1 MEVYQIIL
9 IIVAVMAVIAIIGF
23 VMSAASRRNLYARLL
38 ASFGQ
43 IKKYEFTY
51 EEYES
56 ISHFFRNTL
65 KEGEFFVDDIT
76 WNDLDMDKIFLMVN
90 NTNSSVGRDSLY
102 KILRKP
108 VSDKS
113 VLDERERLIEYFGTH
128 DDERTRIMQSFCN
141 IGFTRKISI
150 SDYMDNLFKL
160 KPQSN
165 LPHILMLL
173 CVILA
178 FVYTFTIDAVFG
190 VGLIIIAS
198 GVSIVSYYKSKSRI
212 DSFFECVRQLVCM
225 VETAGKISRMQI
237 PDLSEYNKYFAD
249 TAALFG
255 KITRNSFVLVS
266 HKDNSGSLADIIME
280 YIKMFTHI
288 DLMKFNSVL
297 KHFDRN
303 YGEVLTLMDKLG
315 LIEAMISAASFRRLM
330 PYMCRPVFTDG
341 GEMELKNIYHLNIKE
356 PVANSLCESRP
367 VLVTGSNASGKS
379 TFLKSVAI
387 GAILA
392 QTLNTC
398 PADCYKAPFYR
409 IYSSMALTD
418 DLDSGES
425 YYIVEIKSLK
435 RIVDAA
441 GEPGMKVLCFIDEVL
456 RGTNTVE
463 RIAAS
468 SEILKNL
475 ADNGVMCFAA
485 THDVELTHILE
496 KIYSNYHF
504 DEEVRDNNVIF
515 SYELKKG
522 RATSRNA
529 IKLLGI
535 IGYDVGII
543 RNSEQRANDFINT
556 GIWRHYQ

>member
-1 MEVYQIIL
+1 M
-9 IIVAVMAVIAIIGF
+9 
-23 VMSAASRRNLYARLL
+23 
-38 ASFGQ
+38 
-43 IKKYEFTY
+43 
-51 EEYES
+51 
-56 ISHFFRNTL
+56 
-65 KEGEFFVDDIT
+65 
-76 WNDLDMDKIFLMVN
+76 
-90 NTNSSVGRDSLY
+90 
-102 KILRKP
+102 
-108 VSDKS
+108 
-113 VLDERERLIEYFGTH
+113 
-128 DDERTRIMQSFCN
+128 
-141 IGFTRKISI
+141 
-150 SDYMDNLFKL
+150 
-160 KPQSN
+160 
-165 LPHILMLL
+165 
-173 CVILA
+173 
-178 FVYTFTIDAVFG
+178 
-190 VGLIIIAS
+190 
-198 GVSIVSYYKSKSRI
+198 
-212 DSFFECVRQLVCM
+212 
-225 VETAGKISRMQI
+225 
-237 PDLSEYNKYFAD
+237 
-249 TAALFG
+249 
-255 KITRNSFVLVS
+255 
-266 HKDNSGSLADIIME
+266 
-280 YIKMFTHI
+280 
-288 DLMKFNSVL
+288 
-297 KHFDRN
+297 
-303 YGEVLTLMDKLG
+303 
-315 LIEAMISAASFRRLM
+315 
-330 PYMCRPVFTDG
+330 
-341 GEMELKNIYHLNIKE
+341 
-356 PVANSLCESRP
+356 
-367 VLVTGSNASGKS
+367 LVTGSNASGKS

-535 IGYDVGII
+535 IGYDGGII

>member
-1 MEVYQIIL
+1 MEAYQIVL
-9 IIVAVMAVIAIIGF
+9 IIIAVMAVIAIIGF
-23 VMSAASRRNLYARLL
+23 AMSAAAKKSLYARLL

-43 IKKYEFTY
+43 LKQSEFTY

-56 ISHFFRNTL
+56 ISHFFRNTV
-65 KEGEFFVDDIT
+65 KDGEFFIDDIT
-76 WNDLDMDKIFLMVN
+76 WNDLDMDRLFLMIN
-90 NTNSSVGRDSLY
+90 NTNSSVGRDALY

-108 VSDKS
+108 VSDRNI
-113 VLDERERLIEYFGTH
+113 LAERERLMEYFEAHG
-128 DDERTRIMQSFCN
+128 DERTCIMQSFCN
-141 IGFTRKISI
+141 IGFTRRISI

-165 LPHILMLL
+165 APHIIMLL
-173 CVILA
+173 FVILA
-178 FVYTFTIDAVFG
+178 FVYTFTIDAVSG

-198 GVSIVSYYKSKSRI
+198 GVSIVSYYKYKSRI

-225 VETAGKISRMQI
+225 VETADKISRMQI
-237 PDLSEYNKYFAD
+237 PELSEYNAYFAD
-249 TAALFG
+249 TAALFK

-266 HKDNSGSLADIIME
+266 HKDNSGSIADIIME
-280 YIKMFTHI
+280 YIKMFTHV
-288 DLMKFNSVL
+288 DLIKFNSVL
-297 KHFDRN
+297 RHFDRN
-303 YGEVLTLMDKLG
+303 YGEVMTLMDRLG

-330 PYMCRPVFTDG
+330 PYMCRPVFEDG
-341 GEMELKNIYHLNIKE
+341 AGMELKNVYHLAVKE
-356 PVANSLCESRP
+356 PVANSLSEKKP
-367 VLVTGSNASGKS
+367 VLLTGSNASGKS

-387 GAILA
+387 NAILA
-392 QTLNTC
+392 QTINTC
-398 PADCYKAPFYR
+398 PAEVYRAPFYR
-409 IYSSMALTD
+409 IYSSMALAD

-441 GEPGMKVLCFIDEVL
+441 KEPGMKVLCFIDEVL

-468 SEILKNL
+468 SEILKNF

-485 THDVELTHILE
+485 THDIELTHILE
-496 KIYSNYHF
+496 KSYSNYHF
-504 DEEVRDNNVIF
+504 DEEVRENNVVF

-535 IGYDVGII
+535 IGYDSGII
-543 RNSEQRANDFINT
+543 RNSEKRANDFINT
-556 GIWRHYQ
+556 GVWRHFQ

>member
-1 MEVYQIIL
+1 MEAYQIIL
-9 IIVAVMAVIAIIGF
+9 IIVAVMAVIAVIGF
-23 VMSAASRRNLYARLL
+23 AMSAAAKKSLYARLL

-43 IKKYEFTY
+43 LKKSEFTY
-51 EEYES
+51 EDYES
-56 ISHFFRNTL
+56 ISHFFRNTV
-65 KEGEFFVDDIT
+65 KDGEFFLDDIT
-76 WNDLDMDKIFLMVN
+76 WNDLDMDKLFLMIN
-90 NTNSSVGRDSLY
+90 NTNSSVGRDTLY

-108 VSDKS
+108 VADRNI
-113 VLDERERLIEYFGTH
+113 LAERERLMEYFDTH
-128 DDERTRIMQSFCN
+128 NDERTRIMQSFCD
-141 IGFTRKISI
+141 IGFTRRISI
-150 SDYMDNLFKL
+150 SDYMDNLFRL

-165 LPHILMLL
+165 APHIIMLL

-178 FVYTFTIDAVFG
+178 FVYTFTIDAVSG

-198 GVSIVSYYKSKSRI
+198 GVSIVSYYKSKSKI

-225 VETAGKISRMQI
+225 VETADKISRMQI
-237 PDLSEYNKYFAD
+237 PELSEYNAYFAD
-249 TAALFG
+249 TAALFK

-266 HKDNSGSLADIIME
+266 HKNNSGSLADIIME
-280 YIKMFTHI
+280 YIKMFTHV

-297 KHFDRN
+297 RHFDRN
-303 YGEVLTLMDKLG
+303 YGEVLTLMDRLG

-330 PYMCRPVFTDG
+330 PYMCRPVFEDCAG
-341 GEMELKNIYHLNIKE
+341 MELKNVYHLAIKE
-356 PVANSLCESRP
+356 PVANSLSEKRP

-387 GAILA
+387 NAILA
-392 QTLNTC
+392 QTINTC
-398 PADCYKAPFYR
+398 PADSYRAPFYR
-409 IYSSMALTD
+409 IYSSMALAD

-441 GEPGMKVLCFIDEVL
+441 REPGMKVMCFIDEVL

-468 SEILKNL
+468 SEILRNL

-485 THDVELTHILE
+485 THDIELTHILE
-496 KIYSNYHF
+496 KFYSNYHF
-504 DEEVRDNNVIF
+504 DEEVRENNVVF
-515 SYELKKG
+515 SYELKTG

-535 IGYDVGII
+535 IGYDSGII
-543 RNSEQRANDFINT
+543 RNSEERANDFINT
-556 GIWRHYQ
+556 GIWRHFQ